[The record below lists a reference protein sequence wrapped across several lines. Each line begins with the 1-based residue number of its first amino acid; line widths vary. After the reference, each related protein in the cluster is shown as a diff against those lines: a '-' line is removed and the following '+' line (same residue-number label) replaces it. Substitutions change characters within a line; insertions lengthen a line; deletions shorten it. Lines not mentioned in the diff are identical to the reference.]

1 MSVVLGVVE
10 LVAVVVIVV
19 WLLSL
24 PEDETVEEE
33 LLGLVAGNW
42 SRFRDR

>member
-10 LVAVVVIVV
+10 LVALVVIVV

-24 PEDETVEEE
+24 PEDETVDEE
-33 LLGLVAGNW
+33 LLGLVAGNRW
-42 SRFRDR
+42 RFRD